1 MTPSGGLIG
10 FIKTSQILNHAY
22 KACGAF
28 EVAHKFVGGFKAEQ
42 RLSLGSVPLS

>member
-10 FIKTSQILNHAY
+10 FIKTSQILNHTY

-28 EVAHKFVGGFKAEQ
+28 EVAHKFVGDFETE
-42 RLSLGSVPLS
+42 